1 MWLLFCLKFLNLKY
15 INILH
20 IVKCIIIIKKK
31 KNTQTICSKIAN
43 FIMHTR
49 LHKSLSDRTR
59 LRDLNWMENNGYGKN
74 TKKIKFT
81 TSLVKIKI
89 SRSHTGM
96 L

>member
-1 MWLLFCLKFLNLKY
+1 
-15 INILH
+15 
-20 IVKCIIIIKKK
+20 
-31 KNTQTICSKIAN
+31 
-43 FIMHTR
+43 MHTR

-59 LRDLNWMENNGYGKN
+59 LRDLNWMENNGYGKKN

-96 L
+96 RYIL

>member
-1 MWLLFCLKFLNLKY
+1 
-15 INILH
+15 
-20 IVKCIIIIKKK
+20 
-31 KNTQTICSKIAN
+31 
-43 FIMHTR
+43 MHTR